1 MNLAQALKRK
11 NRLVQNVSR
20 LQHEIQRENSSRV
33 DNLIIIKVEE
43 LMTELDQA
51 VEDLIKIKIVIFVA
65 GTPMRENILKLSELK
80 SKIVFIQ
87 GIDTKEGNVNDYGD
101 ITVQYIAV
109 YNKLWVRKTISDCEE
124 EIDSIQEELNK
135 FNHNTEINV

>member
-11 NRLVQNVSR
+11 NRLVQNVSI
-20 LQHEIQRENSSRV
+20 LQHEIQRENSSRK

-87 GIDTKEGNVNDYGD
+87 GIDTKEGNVHDYGD
-101 ITVQYIAV
+101 VTVQYIAV

-135 FNHNTEINV
+135 FNHNTEIDV